1 MSNHQTNQAPHNT
14 RTVQMYEGYAR
25 NYALLIGSLPDPNR
39 RQWLERLSSEVGPAA
54 RVLEVGSGTGCDADF
69 LDSLGVTV
77 HRTDATQ
84 AFVEIQAERGR
95 HADLLNVVT
104 DDLVEPGHT
113 GYDAVLA
120 MCVLIHV
127 DRPQLPGVLAK
138 IRAALR
144 PHGLFLV
151 SMREGEGDRVSPTC
165 FTSQWRP
172 GEFERLVIEA
182 AFDIEGTGRYV
193 DCDGDVWRTLLCRR
207 GA

>member
-1 MSNHQTNQAPHNT
+1 
-14 RTVQMYEGYAR
+14 
-25 NYALLIGSLPDPNR
+25 
-39 RQWLERLSSEVGPAA
+39 
-54 RVLEVGSGTGCDADF
+54 
-69 LDSLGVTV
+69 
-77 HRTDATQ
+77 
-84 AFVEIQAERGR
+84 
-95 HADLLNVVT
+95 
-104 DDLVEPGHT
+104 
-113 GYDAVLA
+113 

-127 DRPQLPGVLAK
+127 DRSLLAGVLAK
-138 IRAALR
+138 VRTALR

-151 SMREGEGDRVSPTC
+151 SMREGEGDLISPTC